1 MMSDDSK
8 AERESMP
15 YDVVIV
21 GAGPAGLSAAC
32 RLKQLDGELTVCVLE
47 KGSEVGAH
55 ILSGA
60 VLEPRALNELFPD
73 WKSLGAPVATAVTRD
88 EVHWLGS
95 ATRGRKMPAMLV
107 PRTMHNQGNYIVS
120 LGRLCQWL
128 AGQAEQLGVD
138 IFPGIPAADILFTAD
153 GAVQGVNTRDMGVD
167 ASGNH
172 KTGFAAGMELHGKY
186 TIFTEGCRG
195 HLGKTLIRQFALDQD
210 RNPQHYG
217 LGIKEVW
224 KIPSERFE
232 PGLVLHTAG
241 WPLNLSDSTGGG
253 FLYQL
258 DDQRL
263 SVGLITDL
271 SYSNPYL
278 NPYQEFQR
286 FKHHPL
292 IRQYLQGSERLSYGA
307 RAVVK
312 GGLQSQPR
320 LHFPGGALAGDN
332 AGTLNYA
339 KIKGIHTAM
348 KSGMV
353 TAEVIQAA
361 IAAGRT
367 QDDLPELADAYGRS
381 WAWQELHQQRNFGP
395 ALHKWGT
402 FRGGAYSWVDINL
415 FKGRLPVTLND
426 QQPDHAR
433 LHPAR
438 SSTVI
443 DYPKP
448 DGIISFDLASSVYLS
463 NTNHEENQPCHLQL
477 ADDSIPVANNLPE
490 FDEPAQRYCPAGVYE
505 ILRDSQG
512 EASFRINATNC
523 VHCKTCDIKDP
534 AQNINWVVPEGG
546 GGPNYPAM

>member
-1 MMSDDSK
+1 MSDDSN

-32 RLKQLDGELTVCVLE
+32 RLKQLNSALTVCVLE

-55 ILSGA
+55 IMSGA
-60 VLEPRALNELFPD
+60 VLEPAALDELFPD
-73 WKSLGAPVATAVTRD
+73 WKSLGAPVTTAVTRD
-88 EVHWLGS
+88 EVHWLAS
-95 ATRGRKMPAMLV
+95 ANSSRRMPGMLV
-107 PRTMHNQGNYIVS
+107 PQTMHNTGNYIIS
-120 LGRLCQWL
+120 LGKLCQWL
-128 AGQAEQLGVD
+128 AEQAEQLGVD
-138 IFPGIPAADILFTAD
+138 IFPGIPAADLLYTSE
-153 GAVQGVNTRDMGVD
+153 GAIQGVITRDMGVD
-167 ASGNH
+167 ASGSR
-172 KTGFAAGMELHGKY
+172 KAGFAAGMALHGKY

-195 HLGKTLIRQFALDQD
+195 HLGKALIHRFALDQGRD
-210 RNPQHYG
+210 PQHYG

-224 KIPSERFE
+224 KMPSDRFE

-241 WPLNLSDSTGGG
+241 WPLNMSNSTGGG

-258 DDQRL
+258 DDSRVA
-263 SVGLITDL
+263 VGLITDL

-292 IRQYLQGSERLSYGA
+292 IKQYLEGSERLSYGA

-353 TAEVIQAA
+353 TAEVIHAA
-361 IAAGRT
+361 IADGRA
-367 QDDLPELADAYGRS
+367 QDDLPELADAYRNS

-395 ALHKWGT
+395 ALHKLGAFWG
-402 FRGGAYSWVDINL
+402 GVYSYIDINL
-415 FKGRLPVTLND
+415 FRGRLPFTLKD
-426 QQPDHAR
+426 RQPDFAR
-433 LHPAR
+433 LRTAA
-438 SSTVI
+438 SSSVI
-443 DYPKP
+443 GYPKP
-448 DGIISFDLASSVYLS
+448 DGIISFDLPSSVYLS
-463 NTNHEENQPCHLQL
+463 NTNHEEDQPCHLQL
-477 ADDSIPVANNLPE
+477 TDKSIPIARNLPE

-505 ILRDSQG
+505 IVSDSEGKPGFQ
-512 EASFRINATNC
+512 INASNC

-534 AQNINWVVPEGG
+534 AQNITWVVPEGG
-546 GGPNYPAM
+546 GGPNYSAM

>member
-32 RLKQLDGELTVCVLE
+32 RLKQLNGELTVCVLE

-60 VLEPRALNELFPD
+60 VLEPRALDELFPD
-73 WKSLGAPVATAVTRD
+73 WQSLGAPVTTAVKRD
-88 EVHWLGS
+88 EVHWLSS
-95 ATRGRKMPAMLV
+95 ATRGRRLSSALV
-107 PRTMHNQGNYIVS
+107 PRTMHNRGNYIIS
-120 LGRLCQWL
+120 LGRFCQWL
-128 AGQAEQLGVD
+128 AEQAEQLGVD
-138 IFPGIPAADILFTAD
+138 IFPGIPAADLVYTAD
-153 GAVQGVNTRDMGVD
+153 GAVQGVITRDMGVD
-167 ASGNH
+167 ASGNR
-172 KTGFAAGMELHGKY
+172 KAGFAAGMALHGKY
-186 TIFTEGCRG
+186 TIFSEGCRG
-195 HLGKTLIRQFALDQD
+195 HLGKALIRQFALDRQ

-224 KIPSERFE
+224 KIPPDRFE

-241 WPLNLSDSTGGG
+241 WPLNLSNSTGGG

-258 DDQRL
+258 DDQRV

-271 SYSNPYL
+271 SYSNPHL

-292 IRQYLQGSERLSYGA
+292 IKQYLQGSERLSYGA

-353 TAEVIQAA
+353 TAEVIHAA
-361 IAAGRT
+361 IAAGRA
-367 QDDLPELADAYGRS
+367 QDDLSELADAYGRS
-381 WAWQELHQQRNFGP
+381 WAWEELHQQRNFGP
-395 ALHKWGT
+395 AQHKWGT
-402 FRGGAYSWVDINL
+402 FWGGVYSYVDINL
-415 FKGRLPVTLND
+415 FRGRLPVTLND

-433 LHPAR
+433 LQPAR

-443 DYPKP
+443 DYPRP
-448 DGIISFDLASSVYLS
+448 DGIISFDIASSVYLS
-463 NTNHEENQPCHLQL
+463 NTNHEEDQPCHLQL
-477 ADDSIPVANNLPE
+477 ADDSIPVAHNLPE

-505 ILRDSQG
+505 IVRDSQG
-512 EASFRINATNC
+512 EASFQINASNC